1 METILVV
8 NTGSSSVKFTLFA
21 SADLRVA
28 ASGLVERIGQEGTRL
43 IYRRPGRETLQ
54 YPADVPD
61 IGSAIHGILPL
72 LLDISTGV
80 IESREQIR
88 AIGHRVVHGGEYI
101 NQPALID
108 ERIKKIIQSCFDLA
122 PLHNPPNLEG
132 ILACEKGFPGI
143 AQVAV
148 FDTAFHATIP
158 PHAHLYALP
167 IQLCKD
173 LKIRKYGFHGTSH
186 RYVSRKA
193 AEWMEKSLSDLRLI
207 TCHLGN
213 GCSITAVSQGQSV
226 DTSMGFTP
234 LEGTPMGTRC
244 GDIDPAIIFYLMRQR
259 GLDAEQLD
267 VLLNRESGLLG
278 LAGTGSSDVRD
289 LIAAMQSGHL
299 QAETALRVFTYRIR
313 KYIGAYMAA
322 LGAVDAIVFTAGIG
336 ENSPLIREWI
346 CEGLSGLGI
355 CLDTHRNQAM
365 NGCLGEIHYPES
377 PVKILIVPTNEE
389 AEIAI
394 QSRDLIRNS
403 RNCCG

>member
-1 METILVV
+1 
-8 NTGSSSVKFTLFA
+8 
-21 SADLRVA
+21 
-28 ASGLVERIGQEGTRL
+28 VERIGQEGTRL
-43 IYRRPGRETLQ
+43 IYRRPGRETIQ
-54 YPADVPD
+54 HPADIPD
-61 IGSAIHGILPL
+61 IASAIDGILPL
-72 LLDISTGV
+72 LRDSRTGV
-80 IESREQIR
+80 IESSEEIR

-132 ILACEKGFPGI
+132 ILACEKGFPDI
-143 AQVAV
+143 PQIAV

-167 IQLCKD
+167 TQLCKD

-193 AEWMEKSLSDLRLI
+193 AEWMGRPLSDLRLI

-213 GCSITAVSQGQSV
+213 GCSITAISQGQSV
-226 DTSMGFTP
+226 DTSMGLTP
-234 LEGTPMGTRC
+234 LEGIPMGTRC

-259 GLDAEQLD
+259 GLNADQMD

-289 LIAAMQSGHL
+289 IIAAMQTGHH

-313 KYIGAYMAA
+313 KYIGAYIAV

-346 CEGLSGLGI
+346 CEGLSELGI
-355 CLDTHRNQAM
+355 RLDINRNPAI
-365 NGCLGEIHYPES
+365 NGCLGEIQDPES
-377 PVKILIVPTNEE
+377 RVKLLIVPTNEE

-394 QSRDLIRNS
+394 QTRDLIRTP
-403 RNCCG
+403 RNCQR